1 MSDEKKTEVTLSGD
15 SYEADDVFADAE
27 PWSPVETKLVLW
39 SFAAAGILLIV
50 FGYFINKYILS

>member
-39 SFAAAGILLIV
+39 SFAAAGIFLII